1 MLPESM
7 AVRLMLGL
15 GAAALALLPLL
26 ASPYYVELG
35 TYALISAML
44 ALSLQLLVGCTGLV
58 SLGHAAFYG
67 LAAYTVYLITP
78 ASGGRS
84 ILITLPAAVAVA
96 GLAALVIGAL
106 SLRTRGF
113 FFLMVTLAFGQM
125 VFFLFHDTKLGG
137 GTDGAFLS
145 RPLLSIFDWQL
156 ELNRRQRP
164 IAIYYVS
171 LVLLCG
177 MYLGLVMLLRSLFGR
192 VLEGVRVNEG
202 RMVAL
207 GFNTYRYKLAAFVV
221 AGLLA
226 GVAGHMWA
234 MHRGFVNPE
243 LIGWHRSAEA
253 LLMILMGGLTTLHG
267 PIIGAL
273 AYTGLGE
280 VAQLVTER
288 KLLVEGLVILFVV
301 ILLPKGL
308 SGIRLPWWPLQSPL
322 AKGSCARFP
331 SRCITGS
338 CTPSSG
344 RTAPARPRSSTCC
357 PARSGQRRDASS
369 WRAAR
374 WGASRPGAW
383 RDWAWGVPSSA
394 PTSLPP

>member
-1 MLPESM
+1 MLPKGKTVPM
-7 AVRLMLGL
+7 MLGV
-15 GAAALALLPLL
+15 GALVLAAVPFFV
-26 ASPYYVELG
+26 SGYYVELG
-35 TYALISAML
+35 TYAFIAAML

-78 ASGGRS
+78 STSGRS
-84 ILITLPAAVAVA
+84 ILITLPAAMAVA
-96 GLAALVIGAL
+96 AIAALVVGAF

-145 RPLLSIFDWQL
+145 RPVLSLFDWQL
-156 ELNRRQRP
+156 PLTRRQRP
-164 IAIYYVS
+164 IAVYYVS
-171 LVLLCG
+171 LALLCA
-177 MYLGLVMLLRSLFGR
+177 MYLGLVVLLRSMFGR
-192 VLEGVRVNEG
+192 VLEGIRVNEH

-207 GFNTYRYKLAAFVV
+207 GFNTYRYKLAAFVI
-221 AGLLA
+221 AGALA

-253 LLMILMGGLTTLHG
+253 LLMILLGGLTTLHG
-267 PIIGAL
+267 PIVGAL

-280 VAQLVTER
+280 VAQMVTER

-301 ILLPKGL
+301 LALPRGL
-308 SGIRLPWWPLQSPL
+308 SGIRLPRAL
-322 AKGSCARFP
+322 
-331 SRCITGS
+331 
-338 CTPSSG
+338 
-344 RTAPARPRSSTCC
+344 RPPTRSE
-357 PARSGQRRDASS
+357 
-369 WRAAR
+369 
-374 WGASRPGAW
+374 
-383 RDWAWGVPSSA
+383 A
-394 PTSLPP
+394 PTGAVEVQPRG